1 MVDLEPYL
9 SSWPEDFRREAGR
22 ILAATAA
29 QIDRL
34 EHIGSTAVP
43 GLTAKPI
50 IDLAARLRPGVNA
63 TSLDEPLAG
72 LGYRRHTAGPKTH
85 GVFIRDDHG
94 RRTHILHVF
103 ALKQWEHCNQRL
115 FRDKLLKDPSA
126 RDRYQRLKLS
136 IAELADGR
144 EYTKAKTE
152 LIEELLNEERASRE
166 LPPTVAW
173 DK

>member
-1 MVDLEPYL
+1 MVDLEPHQARW
-9 SSWPEDFRREAGR
+9 SEDFRLESDR
-22 ILAATAA
+22 IRTVTAEL
-29 QIDRL
+29 IDAL

-50 IDLAARLRPGVNA
+50 VDLAARLLPGVNA
-63 TSLDEPLAG
+63 TDLDEPLAS

-85 GVFIRDDHG
+85 GVFIREDGG
-94 RRTHILHVF
+94 RRTHILHAF
-103 ALKQWEHCNQRL
+103 AVEEWEHCNQRL
-115 FRDKLLKDPSA
+115 FRDKLLNDPSA
-126 RDRYQRLKLS
+126 RDRYQSLKLS

-152 LIEELLNEERASRE
+152 LIEELLNEERASRG

-173 DK
+173 EK